1 MHRELD
7 AFDDQKNPFVGRWP
21 RNADAVMRIHTSSES
36 IATILNHR
44 REEIRRCVSAQLMK
58 STGRVKTAVHID
70 EAISHILWRL
80 FELFNAHVGQVDNAM
95 GELSLFPDT
104 SCVKSSRRAL

>member
-1 MHRELD
+1 MAKKCRCSY
-7 AFDDQKNPFVGRWP
+7 A
-21 RNADAVMRIHTSSES
+21 SSES
-36 IATILNHR
+36 IATILNHHR